1 MQNMKK
7 YRWKIWAAAGCLC
20 LCIAAALQIFLFPRL
35 GNPGPV
41 CLVLIV
47 FLAGNLGIVIRQH
60 YKEQKDENDGEI
72 SRLDR
77 QELTRQMLEAQAQM
91 ASLQSQINPHF
102 LYNTLESIRSK
113 ALIHDEY
120 EIADMVEAL
129 AHLFRYNI
137 RKGEVSA
144 TLTQELNNVQ
154 NYMTIQN
161 YRFRNKFHLEVDL
174 GDDDSFA
181 DQYNIPVLT
190 LQPIVENAIHYGLEK
205 KIGEGHIF
213 IRGYLTQ
220 RNFILEI
227 RDDGVGMSQMQ
238 VEDIMNRL
246 HDPSSAVKQDNKEKS
261 RHGTGIA
268 LPNVDKR
275 LKLFFG
281 DDSGLEIMSAEGVG
295 TQVSIVMPK
304 DPVRPQEN
312 PE

>member
-1 MQNMKK
+1 MLKNKK
-7 YRWKIWAAAGCLC
+7 LHWNLLLAVICLC
-20 LCIAAALQIFLFPRL
+20 LCVIVSCQIFIFPRF
-35 GNPGPV
+35 GNPGWT
-41 CLVLIV
+41 CLILIV
-47 FLAGNLGIVIRQH
+47 LLIVNLGIIISFHNDNLQI
-60 YKEQKDENDGEI
+60 ENNSEI
-72 SRLDR
+72 SELDR
-77 QELTRQMLEAQAQM
+77 QTLTQQMLQTQAQM

-113 ALIHDEY
+113 ALIHDEN

-129 AHLFRYNI
+129 AHIFRYNI
-137 RKGEVSA
+137 GKGDVSA

-174 GDDDSFA
+174 GEDDGFA
-181 DQYNIPVLT
+181 DQYTIPVLT

-220 RNFILEI
+220 RNFILEV
-227 RDDGVGMSQMQ
+227 RDDGVGMTQEE
-238 VEDIMNRL
+238 VESIMNKL
-246 HDPSSAVKQDNKEKS
+246 HRPSLEAEPESSNKS
-261 RHGTGIA
+261 HHGTGIA

-281 DDSGLEIMSAEGVG
+281 NNYGLEIMSAQSVG
-295 TQVSIVMPK
+295 TQISIIMPR
-304 DPVRPQEN
+304 DPVQL
-312 PE
+312 

>member
-1 MQNMKK
+1 MSDHHKHPW
-7 YRWKIWAAAGCLC
+7 RVRFAVLSLCAG
-20 LCIAAALQIFLFPRL
+20 IITALQILFTPSL
-35 GNPGPV
+35 GSPKPTV
-41 CLVLIV
+41 IVLIV
-47 FLAGNLGIVIRQH
+47 LLTGNLFYLFRDQKKEETDKDDDGIS
-60 YKEQKDENDGEI
+60 G
-72 SRLDR
+72 LDR
-77 QELTRQMLEAQAQM
+77 QALTQQMLQAQAQM

-113 ALIHDEY
+113 ALIHDEI

-137 RKGEVSA
+137 RKGDISA

-174 GDDDSFA
+174 GDDEAFA
-181 DQYNIPVLT
+181 DQYTIPILT

-205 KIGEGHIF
+205 KISDGHIF
-213 IRGYLTQ
+213 IRGYQTQ
-220 RNFILEI
+220 RNYILEV
-227 RDDGVGMSQMQ
+227 RDDGVGMTQTEVDS
-238 VEDIMNRL
+238 IMARL
-246 HDPSSAVKQDNKEKS
+246 RDPSLASNPDEKGKS
-261 RHGTGIA
+261 HHGTGIA

-295 TQVSIVMPK
+295 TQVSLVMPK
-304 DPVRPQEN
+304 APLRQQEKQ
-312 PE
+312 